1 MFLDTI
7 RSVYENAWPMLA
19 IFLSIVVIV
28 RLVYL
33 FTNHK
38 RIVIHEEILDFLFL
52 VYILILFELLISTES
67 ASHGVNLVPF
77 KEITRYKFMSNLFIY
92 NVVGN
97 IILFIPFGFFVS
109 RYCKLKNFVYILFMS
124 GIISFI
130 IERVQLRIGRSFDI
144 DDIIL
149 NVIGGIIG
157 YFIYKGLVKIKKH
170 LPKFLDNNLFYGIIS
185 VVILILVSY
194 LFFHF
199 IGLGWF

>member
-7 RSVYENAWPMLA
+7 RNVYENAWPMLA
-19 IFLSIVVIV
+19 IFLSIIVIV

-38 RIVIHEEILDFLFL
+38 RIVIHQEILDFLFL

-67 ASHGVNLVPF
+67 ASHGINLVPF
-77 KEITRYKFMSNLFIY
+77 KEITRYKFMSDLFIY
-92 NVVGN
+92 NVIGN

-109 RYCKLKNFVYILFMS
+109 RYCKLKNFIYIFFMS
-124 GIISFI
+124 G
-130 IERVQLRIGRSFDI
+130 LRIGRSFDI

-149 NVIGGIIG
+149 NVLGGLIG
-157 YFIYKGLVKIKKH
+157 YFIYIGLTKVKKH